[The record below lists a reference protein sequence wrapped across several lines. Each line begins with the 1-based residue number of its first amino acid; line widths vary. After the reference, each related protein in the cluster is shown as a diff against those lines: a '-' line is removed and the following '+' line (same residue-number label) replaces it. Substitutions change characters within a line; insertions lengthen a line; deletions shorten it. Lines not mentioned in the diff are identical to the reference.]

1 MFNLLPRD
9 TVFFDLFENLSRHVV
24 DTAQHLRRLAEEF
37 PNVDNAIAAIRRE
50 EHDADELAHTALARL
65 DRSIIAPYDREDI
78 HTLINGLDDIVDEVD
93 ALAKRFKLYHVRS
106 MDSSFRKQAE
116 VLVAATV
123 ALNEAVHQLR
133 KQRKLS
139 ELSANLIEIH
149 RQENIGDENNHAAVS
164 RLYEGDV
171 PTLEVM
177 KWKEMFDRVEKAIDQ
192 CEDVANVLERIVLK
206 HG

>member
-37 PNVDNAIAAIRRE
+37 PNVESAIAAIRRE

-65 DRSIIAPYDREDI
+65 DRAIITPYDREDI

-93 ALAKRFKLYHVRS
+93 ALAKRFKLYHVKS
-106 MDSSFRKQAE
+106 MDLAFRKQAE
-116 VLVAATV
+116 VLVAATL

-139 ELSANLIEIH
+139 DLSTNLIEIH

-177 KWKEMFDRVEKAIDQ
+177 KWKEMFDRVEKAIDE

>member
-1 MFNLLPRD
+1 
-9 TVFFDLFENLSRHVV
+9 
-24 DTAQHLRRLAEEF
+24 
-37 PNVDNAIAAIRRE
+37 
-50 EHDADELAHTALARL
+50 
-65 DRSIIAPYDREDI
+65 
-78 HTLINGLDDIVDEVD
+78 
-93 ALAKRFKLYHVRS
+93 
-106 MDSSFRKQAE
+106 MDPSFRKQAD

-139 ELSANLIEIH
+139 ELSTNLIEIH

-177 KWKEMFDRVEKAIDQ
+177 KWKEMFDRVGKSHRP
-192 CEDVANVLERIVLK
+192 VLRTWANVLETQSCSSTV
-206 HG
+206 